1 MTNRGVQFMTKSYNM
16 KTELRSASEVTL
28 TNYMAGSGGSGR
40 DTPPAVTSSTS
51 TMDVIGLTNLANSD
65 LNLTKKNKD
74 LFLNHNS
81 TNTLFSNNNNHTH
94 HPLHYLHHHPHHHH
108 LHRPYDR
115 AASWTAL
122 NGRSA
127 FSSGCDSIAV
137 TLPELEKAKIAG
149 ARRPRRGFHQ
159 SPLAVSGIGSD
170 NDNNNAG
177 SGDDGH
183 SNKSAVH
190 WMMKR
195 ARRGCTRKLLYKRVP
210 ILSWLPE
217 YTPRAAISDMVAGFT
232 VGLTVIPQAIAYSNV
247 AGLPP
252 QYGLYSSFMACFV
265 YAIFGSCKDSPVGPT
280 AIAAILT
287 RENLHNLDPRTHP
300 EFAVLLCFLSGCVE
314 LLMGI
319 LQLGFL
325 IDFISGPVS
334 VGFTSAAAIIIATT
348 QIKDILGLSFP
359 GSKFLDVW
367 EQLFEHISETRLWDT
382 LLGFICMA
390 VLLLL
395 RKAKDIPVGPD
406 DTKNQTKIQKAVSQ
420 FLWFISTARNILVV
434 VVCAVMA
441 YLFEIHGSQP
451 FILTGHVKPG
461 LPPFHPPPF
470 SSQVGN
476 HTYSFLEMSST
487 LGSATFV
494 VPLLAILENIALAKV
509 FAEGKA
515 IDATQEMLAI
525 GMCNI
530 LSSFVSSMPV
540 SGALSRG
547 AVNHASGV
555 ATTFGG
561 IYTGI
566 LVILSLQFFTP
577 YFYYIPKSS
586 LAAVIIAAVVFMV
599 EFHVVKPMW
608 RTKKLDLIPAFATFL
623 SCLFIRLELG
633 IVIGIGI
640 NVLFLLYASARP
652 SVRVEKATSPSGCE
666 YLLITPDRSLVFP
679 SVEYVRNLVSKAG
692 MKQGSSSVP
701 VVIDSR
707 HIQGADFTAAKGI
720 KSLIEDFVKRN
731 QPILFYNLKPS
742 IVEIFQGVQ
751 PKDFKYCRNENELN
765 ELLKG
770 KQRRFTVA

>member
-1 MTNRGVQFMTKSYNM
+1 
-16 KTELRSASEVTL
+16 
-28 TNYMAGSGGSGR
+28 
-40 DTPPAVTSSTS
+40 
-51 TMDVIGLTNLANSD
+51 
-65 LNLTKKNKD
+65 
-74 LFLNHNS
+74 
-81 TNTLFSNNNNHTH
+81 
-94 HPLHYLHHHPHHHH
+94 
-108 LHRPYDR
+108 
-115 AASWTAL
+115 
-122 NGRSA
+122 
-127 FSSGCDSIAV
+127 
-137 TLPELEKAKIAG
+137 
-149 ARRPRRGFHQ
+149 
-159 SPLAVSGIGSD
+159 
-170 NDNNNAG
+170 
-177 SGDDGH
+177 
-183 SNKSAVH
+183 
-190 WMMKR
+190 
-195 ARRGCTRKLLYKRVP
+195 
-210 ILSWLPE
+210 
-217 YTPRAAISDMVAGFT
+217 
-232 VGLTVIPQAIAYSNV
+232 
-247 AGLPP
+247 
-252 QYGLYSSFMACFV
+252 MACFV

-287 RENLHNLDPRTHP
+287 RENLHDLGP

-348 QIKDILGLSFP
+348 QIKDVLGLSFP

-367 EQLFEHISETRLWDT
+367 ERLFEHISETRLWDT
-382 LLGFICMA
+382 ILGFTCMA

-395 RKAKDIPVGPD
+395 RKVKDIPVGPQD
-406 DTKNQTKIQKAVSQ
+406 VKERTKVQKAVNQ
-420 FLWFISTARNILVV
+420 FLWFISTSRNILVV

-441 YLFEIHGSQP
+441 YLFEVHGSQP
-451 FILTGHVKPG
+451 FILTGIVKAG

-470 SSQVGN
+470 SAQVGN
-476 HTYSFLEMSST
+476 HTYTFLEMASN

-515 IDATQEMLAI
+515 IDATQEMISI
-525 GMCNI
+525 GICNI

-555 ATTFGG
+555 ETTFGG
-561 IYTGI
+561 VYTGI

-577 YFYYIPKSS
+577 YFYYIPKAS

-608 RTKKLDLIPAFATFL
+608 RTKKVDLIPAFATFL

-652 SVRVEKATSPSGCE
+652 SVRVEKAVSPSGCE
-666 YLLITPDRSLVFP
+666 YILITPDRSLVFP

-720 KSLIEDFVKRN
+720 KSLIEDFVRRN
-731 QPILFYNLKPS
+731 Q
-742 IVEIFQGVQ
+742 
-751 PKDFKYCRNENELN
+751 
-765 ELLKG
+765 
-770 KQRRFTVA
+770 